1 MKKQCKC
8 IVNKIVYEKG
18 DSLIKIT
25 TGVKKAQQYKYEK
38 YYKGGFGTYI
48 TDYYN
53 TPSELKAKIYV
64 CEFKRYVFLD
74 IKDSVLKIN
83 NRKRITK
90 NLIDLL
96 AEKNEGTR
104 VWLDFEISGN
114 GHLVIE
120 NSEENINKLNLAI

>member
-1 MKKQCKC
+1 M
-8 IVNKIVYEKG
+8 
-18 DSLIKIT
+18 
-25 TGVKKAQQYKYEK
+25 
-38 YYKGGFGTYI
+38 
-48 TDYYN
+48 
-53 TPSELKAKIYV
+53 
-64 CEFKRYVFLD
+64 
-74 IKDSVLKIN
+74 KIN

-114 GHLVIE
+114 EHLVIE